1 MDDGRAELLSC
12 PFCSFSDSDAYFL
25 TQHVELCHPEN
36 GHSPFIA
43 EQQEGSSE
51 AVEGE
56 EGAREYIDCPRG
68 CGEIVLG
75 ADLPSHLNLHAAED
89 IAFED
94 EEAEVKQFEEMPAEY
109 EDDFDRA
116 PGHSDEE
123 DSLRLHKGLSK
134 VRHRQGGNGKHG
146 FHESTSL
153 STVQGGKA
161 KRLGRAELGPHAHEK
176 QMPSWLRKM
185 LENGASVIRT
195 NRINRNGL
203 LERHETVENETAG
216 VVPVLIQL
224 CQQDKSVQRAFF
236 CSEKVRHV
244 FKMRME
250 GGFCGYRN
258 IQMLISHVQD
268 AKKPGHEHFP
278 GKLPT
283 ILRLQDLIEQAWDM
297 GFNSSGRV
305 ETGGIRGTRKYI
317 GTPEVNNPNNSQFV
331 DLLSD
336 IMQAQALF
344 QSLGIRCE
352 ANGFHETKQ
361 LRAYDAVLMNV
372 AEYFRQGISLEG
384 SDKVLRTDLPPIY
397 LQHPGHSLTII
408 GFEVREDGS
417 ANLLVFDPM
426 FRTSPAIEKLI
437 GTTVRPSTNPARL
450 MRAYRR
456 GTSYLRKFKA
466 FEMLKLSPMDEPANK

>member
-1 MDDGRAELLSC
+1 MDHGQAETLPC
-12 PFCSFSDSDAYFL
+12 PFCSFTDSDAYFL
-25 TQHVELCHPEN
+25 AQHVELCHPEN

-43 EQQEGSSE
+43 DQEGSSE
-51 AVEGE
+51 ALEGE
-56 EGAREYIDCPRG
+56 AGAGEYIDCPRG
-68 CGEIVLG
+68 CGEVVLA
-75 ADLPSHLNLHAAED
+75 ADLPSHLNLHVAED

-94 EEAEVKQFEEMPAEY
+94 EEAEVRQLEETPAEY
-109 EDDFDRA
+109 QDDFDRA
-116 PGHSDEE
+116 IDGES
-123 DSLRLHKGLSK
+123 SLRLHKGLSK
-134 VRHRQGGNGKHG
+134 GRHRQGASGKQG
-146 FHESTSL
+146 FHETTSL
-153 STVQGGKA
+153 STVHGGNA

-185 LENGASVIRT
+185 LENGANVIRIT
-195 NRINRNGL
+195 RIGSNGM
-203 LERHETVENETAG
+203 LERHEAIENETAG

-268 AKKPGHEHFP
+268 AKRPGHEHFP
-278 GKLPT
+278 GRLPT

-317 GTPEVNNPNNSQFV
+317 GTPE
-331 DLLSD
+331 
-336 IMQAQALF
+336 AQALF
-344 QSLGIRCE
+344 QSLGIKCE
-352 ANGFHETKQ
+352 ANAFHETKQ
-361 LRAYDAVLMNV
+361 LRAYDALLMNV
-372 AEYFRQGISLEG
+372 AEYFRQGVSLEG
-384 SDKVLRTDLPPIY
+384 NDKVLKTDLPPIY

-408 GFEVREDGS
+408 GFEVREDGT

-426 FRTSPAIEKLI
+426 FRTSPAIQKLI
-437 GTTVRPSTNPARL
+437 GTTVRPSVNPARL

-466 FEMLKLSPMDEPANK
+466 FETLKLSPMDESVNK